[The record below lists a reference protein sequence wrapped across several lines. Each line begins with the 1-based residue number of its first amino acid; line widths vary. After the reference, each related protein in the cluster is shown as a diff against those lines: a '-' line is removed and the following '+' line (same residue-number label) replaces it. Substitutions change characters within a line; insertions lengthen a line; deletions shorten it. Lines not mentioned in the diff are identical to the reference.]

1 MKLPPSV
8 SEPSRPITLVGMPFA
23 GKSTAARMLSEHLN
37 LSILST
43 DARVEELTGLSIPE
57 IFKTRGEIFFRKKE
71 REALLEILN
80 EKGLYILDTGG
91 GLPCFYDNMALLN
104 QKTLTVWLD
113 VPIRELARRSLFGYD
128 RPILHALGEDPAQRE
143 IFLGNL
149 RFERLPY
156 YGQAHWLWKP
166 YAEEE
171 SWMRLNG

>member
-23 GKSTAARMLSEHLN
+23 GKSTAARMLSEHLK

-104 QKTLTVWLD
+104 QKTLTIWLD
-113 VPIRELARRSLFGYD
+113 VPVAELARRSLLRHD
-128 RPILHALGEDPAQRE
+128 RPLLLNLPDEQKQRE
-143 IFLGNL
+143 VFLGNL
-149 RFERLPY
+149 RFERMPY
-156 YGQAHWLWKP
+156 YGKAQWLWKRDLGGDRWLQL
-166 YAEEE
+166 Y
-171 SWMRLNG
+171 